1 MKNNR
6 KTACYYCGKML
17 DSPKLIAHKKLFCQN
32 CYSSYQNISS
42 TKSTSFNRQELLSR
56 NRVHIDDPLAMTNL
70 KKIINSKL
78 EQIYNP
84 LKQKLAIICIG
95 TDRSTGDS
103 LGPLTGSKL
112 SNFKLNNN
120 IRIFGT
126 LNSPIH
132 ATNLNDKLESI
143 NQKYPNSFI
152 IAIDA
157 GLGKS
162 TSVGSICVNEGPLKP
177 GSGVD
182 KDLPEVGNMHIT
194 GLVNVSGYME
204 YFVLQ
209 STRLSLVV
217 KMAKIISYSLIQGV
231 RKISQ
236 QIK

>member
-1 MKNNR
+1 MKTSREVN
-6 KTACYYCGKML
+6 CCHCGKPL
-17 DSPKLIAHKKLFCQN
+17 NELKFIADKKIFCQN
-32 CYSSYQNISS
+32 CYLSYQNISS

-70 KKIINSKL
+70 KKIINNQLRK
-78 EQIYNP
+78 IYNP

-120 IRIFGT
+120 LNVFGT

-132 ATNLNDKLESI
+132 ATNLNDKLEFI
-143 NQKYPNSFI
+143 EQKHPDSFI

-162 TSVGSICVNEGPLKP
+162 SSVGSICVNEGPLKP

-182 KDLPEVGNMHIT
+182 KKLPEVGDMHIT

-231 RKISQ
+231 RKFNQ
-236 QIK
+236 